1 MGEEE
6 EFLDPSN
13 WGSVEIVNEKKTTRD
28 KQEGQQNIK
37 SSVFDMS
44 HLRYVI
50 DIKEKWN
57 E

>member
-50 DIKEKWN
+50 DIKEK
-57 E
+57 